1 MHFVERL
8 DSGVLI
14 ISIKGKLTGPPET
27 DMLSERI
34 QSKIQEG
41 RLNIVLN
48 LKHINWM
55 SSLGVGALMKNLRL
69 VREAGGDLRLTGLS
83 DKIKDIFQITKL
95 IGVIKIFDSDIEAA
109 ESFKE
114 EIKS

>member
-8 DSGVLI
+8 DGGVII

-27 DMLSERI
+27 DKLNDWI
-34 QSKIQEG
+34 QSKIEEG
-41 RLNIVLN
+41 RLQIVLN

-55 SSLGVGALMKNLRL
+55 SSLGVGALMRNMRI

-83 DKIKDIFQITKL
+83 DKVKDIFQITKL
-95 IGVIKIFDSDIEAA
+95 IGVIKIFDSDVEAA

-114 EIKS
+114 EKQA

>member
-1 MHFVERL
+1 MHFVERI
-8 DSGVLI
+8 DSGVVI

-27 DMLSERI
+27 DLLGERI
-34 QSKIQEG
+34 RSKIDEG
-41 RLNIVLN
+41 HLNSVLN

-55 SSLGVGALMKNLRL
+55 SSLGVGAIMKNLRI

-95 IGVIKIFDSDIEAA
+95 IGVIQIFDSDVEAA
-109 ESFKE
+109 ESFK
-114 EIKS
+114 

>member
-8 DSGVLI
+8 DNGVVIL
-14 ISIKGKLTGPPET
+14 SIKGKLTGPPET
-27 DMLSERI
+27 DMLCERI

-55 SSLGVGALMKNLRL
+55 SSLGVGALMKNLRN

-95 IGVIKIFDSDIEAA
+95 IGVIKIFDSDVEAS
-109 ESFKE
+109 ESFKDE
-114 EIKS
+114 PKV